1 MEDGVEGAD
10 AARLPQV
17 RKVGWAA
24 PFRWLA
30 GGLADLRAAPLP
42 ALVHGLVLAGLS
54 LALSLALLKAWGAF
68 WAAALVFGF
77 ILLAPLLAM
86 GPYETG
92 RLLEAGR
99 RPRAGQTLL
108 VRRAVRGD
116 VAALGVGLLLL
127 FALWLQAAQI
137 VYGLSTWRLHETP
150 AELAAFAFGTSE
162 GRGMLA
168 VGSAVGAVFGLV
180 TFAVVVVS
188 APMLLDARI
197 GVFAAAATSVRATAA
212 NFGPL
217 MLWAGLILAL
227 VALSAASGFALM
239 VLVFPWLG
247 LASWRAFRD
256 LVAQD
261 GMLGAEG
268 VPETTT

>member
-1 MEDGVEGAD
+1 METEAGPD
-10 AARLPQV
+10 AARLPSI
-17 RKVGWAA
+17 RKVGPDA

-30 GGLADLRAAPLP
+30 GGLGDLARAPGVC
-42 ALVHGLVLAGLS
+42 LVHGVILAAVSLGLS
-54 LALSLALLKAWGAF
+54 AALLSAWGAF
-68 WAAALVFGF
+68 WAVALVFGF

-99 RPRAGQTLL
+99 RPTLGRTLL

-116 VAALGVGLLLL
+116 VAALGAGLLIL
-127 FALWLQAAQI
+127 FGLWLQAAQI
-137 VYGLSTWRLHETP
+137 VYGLSTWTLHDTP
-150 AELAAFAFGTSE
+150 GELIRFAFGTAE
-162 GRGMLA
+162 GRTMLV
-168 VGSAVGAVFGLV
+168 VGSAVGAVFAFV
-180 TFAVVVVS
+180 TFSAVVVA
-188 APMLLDARI
+188 APMLLDART
-197 GVFAAAATSVRATAA
+197 GVFAAVATSVRAVGA

-239 VLVFPWLG
+239 AVVFPWLG

-256 LVAQD
+256 LVAPD
-261 GMLGAEG
+261 GMLAPDAGLSAD
-268 VPETTT
+268 

>member
-77 ILLAPLLAM
+77 ILVAPLLAM

-99 RPRAGQTLL
+99 RPEVGETLW

-137 VYGLSTWRLHETP
+137 VHGLSTWRLHETP
-150 AELAAFAFGTSE
+150 AELAAFAFGTAD
-162 GRGMLA
+162 GRAMLT

-180 TFAVVVVS
+180 TFAAVVVS

-197 GVFAAAATSVRATAA
+197 SVFAAVATSVRATAA

-217 MLWAGLILAL
+217 MLWAALVLAL
-227 VALSAASGFALM
+227 VSLSAATGFALM

-268 VPETTT
+268 VGG